1 MTFPELDVGARGESA
16 VSPTTANNS
25 TATMA
30 TANSRYPSIAPSAS
44 VHMSQSLQNQPTQ
57 INGVLTSNLAPGL
70 GQGKIYEPRIY
81 GFRVAERAKSGPRMK
96 WLRMKPTDVS
106 ELDESMA
113 YHATHA
119 GGFEGGEADGD
130 TEMGMES
137 QQTAIG
143 RRKKAPIRRRRQVSS
158 NNPDLMNTNGMG
170 EAG

>member
-1 MTFPELDVGARGESA
+1 
-16 VSPTTANNS
+16 
-25 TATMA
+25 
-30 TANSRYPSIAPSAS
+30 
-44 VHMSQSLQNQPTQ
+44 MSQSLQNQPTQ